1 MKEKNIDA
9 IAMELSKLLPVL
21 QQKLIKPFEQF
32 AKSKISPTQ
41 FHVMFIL
48 EEKGDLS
55 MSQLSHELL
64 TSKQQMTPIIDKLV
78 EHGFIE
84 REHGKMD
91 RRVVKITLS
100 LSGRQFLEKQKVEVF
115 DMLKKKI
122 INLDDDDLSAVYKD
136 FQEIRRVL
144 DKLP

>member
-1 MKEKNIDA
+1 MKEDNIDA

-32 AKSKISPTQ
+32 AKSKISPMQ
-41 FHVMFIL
+41 FHVMFTL

-64 TSKQQMTPIIDKLV
+64 TSKQQMTPIIDKLIDC
-78 EHGFIE
+78 GFVE
-84 REHGKMD
+84 REHDKLD
-91 RRVVKITLS
+91 RRVVKINLS
-100 LSGRQFLEKQKVEVF
+100 SSGGQFLEKQRLEIF
-115 DMLKKKI
+115 EMLKKKI
-122 INLDDDDLSAVYKD
+122 QNLGNSNLNALHKA
-136 FQEIRRVL
+136 FLEIRRVI

>member
-1 MKEKNIDA
+1 
-9 IAMELSKLLPVL
+9 LLPVF

-32 AKSKISPTQ
+32 AKSKISPMQ

-55 MSQLSHELL
+55 MSQLSHEML

-84 REHGKMD
+84 REHDKMD
-91 RRVVKITLS
+91 RRVVKITMS

-122 INLDDDDLSAVYKD
+122 MNLGDDDLSALHKA
-136 FQEIRRVL
+136 FLEIGKVL